1 VAIELAEIL
10 RTGGHHVEVE
20 IHGGRNAVATVATL
34 CKAKACDAVVVA
46 GGDGTISAAAA
57 TAAESGIILG
67 VIPLG
72 TMNLFA
78 RSLGLPLGMK
88 EAAEAL
94 ATAEPA
100 RVDVG
105 AVNGRFFA
113 HHVTLGLHPRMIRVR
128 ERLRYGSRLGKIL
141 ASIQAWWMVVRR
153 PPRLSVRVRADS
165 EAFSK
170 RTAAILIS
178 NNPLGEGHL
187 PYADDLEQGQLGL
200 YIATSR
206 RWRDLLEL
214 AARVTFGE
222 IETPLL
228 DRRLAKHVEI
238 SLNRPVINASI
249 DGEIVSLEAPL
260 HVKVHPRRLAVLR
273 PRAIGSENASA
284 ETTTEPPGFARIA

>member
-1 VAIELAEIL
+1 
-10 RTGGHHVEVE
+10 
-20 IHGGRNAVATVATL
+20 
-34 CKAKACDAVVVA
+34 VVA

-78 RSLGLPLGMK
+78 RSLGLPLDMK
-88 EAAEAL
+88 AAAEAL
-94 ATAEPA
+94 ATAEPT

-105 AVNGRFFA
+105 SVNGRFFA

-153 PPRLSVRVRADS
+153 PPRLSVQIRADS
-165 EAFSK
+165 EELSK
-170 RTAAILIS
+170 RTTAILIS

-200 YIATSR
+200 YIANSR

-228 DRRLAKHVEI
+228 DRRLAKDIEI
-238 SLNRPVINASI
+238 ALDRPIVNASV
-249 DGEIVSLEAPL
+249 DGEIVSLESPL
-260 HVKVHPRRLAVLR
+260 RLEVHPRRLAVLK
-273 PRAIGSENASA
+273 PRAAGSDRVLVAANE
-284 ETTTEPPGFARIA
+284 EPPTLARIA